1 MTTNGSMFNRS
12 FFVTSAFII
21 LGGVVMFAAVYGALY
36 LGSRLNPTYNP
47 APPQVTTPSLTPEA
61 NQPSWTQVSAGSETQ
76 PVTPHPEE
84 GSSTPANAVPSSTG
98 PISTEADASPTPT
111 GTLTATPTPTSTRTS
126 AGTTPT
132 YQPDDWAKLIE
143 SKPVDGEYFA
153 PKAEFTKVWTIKNV
167 GTTTWTTDY
176 DLVYFS
182 GTAMNEK
189 RVFSLK
195 EKIKPGKTIELKLKQ
210 TVPAKP
216 GSYQGSWMLRNS
228 HGVLFGI
235 GSEAEL
241 PLTVKVSVLNVDPKN
256 AYDFLLNYCDAEWW
270 NSLGQPI
277 SCPAEP
283 KRIGGFVLRV
293 SQPVL
298 ENGLDDIPVLWVH
311 PDSNLEGIIS
321 GKFPPY
327 TVKAG
332 DHFKAR
338 VGCISGYPKCNVT
351 FKLLYKI
358 GTDPN
363 QNLGSWKELY
373 GGGTTNIDVDLSAL
387 AGQNVQFILRMI
399 CTNNYPDSAQGFWM
413 TPRIIFIK
421 PTPTPTAVPTDT
433 AVPTPSDTVAPAD
446 TPSP

>member
-1 MTTNGSMFNRS
+1 MTTNSSLFNRS
-12 FFVTSAFII
+12 FFMTSALIL
-21 LGGVVMFAAVYGALY
+21 LGGVVVFAAVYGALY
-36 LGSRLNPTYNP
+36 LGSMLNPSYNP

-61 NQPSWTQVSAGSETQ
+61 NQPTSTQASSASGTQ
-76 PVTPHPEE
+76 PVTPQPEE
-84 GSSTPANAVPSSTG
+84 GSSTPAETALSPTGSS
-98 PISTEADASPTPT
+98 SVEANASPTPT
-111 GTLTATPTPTSTRTS
+111 ATLTATPTPTSTHSS
-126 AGTTPT
+126 AGTTPA
-132 YQPDDWAKLIE
+132 YLPDDWAKLIE
-143 SKPVDGEYFA
+143 SKPVDGGYFA

-176 DLVYFS
+176 DLVFVS

-189 RVFSLK
+189 LVFSLK
-195 EKIKPGKTIELKLKQ
+195 EKVKPGKTIDLKLKQ
-210 TVPAKP
+210 TVPTEP

-241 PLTVKVSVLNVDPKN
+241 PLTDKVIVLNVDPKN

-277 SCPAEP
+277 PCPAEP

-298 ENGLDDIPVLWVH
+298 ETGPDDIPVLWVH
-311 PDSNLEGIIS
+311 SDSNLEGIIS
-321 GKFPPY
+321 GRFPPY
-327 TVKAG
+327 TVKTG

-358 GTDPN
+358 GSDPN
-363 QNLGSWKELY
+363 KGLGSWKELY

-387 AGQNVQFILRMI
+387 AGQDVQFILRMT
-399 CTNNYPDSAQGFWM
+399 CSNNYPDSAQGFWM
-413 TPRIIFIK
+413 TPRIIYIK
-421 PTPTPTAVPTDT
+421 PTPTPTAIPTDT
-433 AVPTPSDTVAPAD
+433 AVPTPSDTVAPPD